1 MNENIKDLQVEKKLR
16 YGFNRV
22 FSTLVAA
29 VIVGV
34 FAMIVMNEQT
44 RIFYQEPFVNVEL
57 QMEIRK
63 DIQMVGK
70 NVLWSVTSTNQDE
83 INNRLAIAAEY
94 AGYVGENIDI
104 LEQNFD
110 DKELCAELREATE
123 ALKEER
129 LIIMELCYTNK
140 PVEALEKYDT
150 SYTEAV
156 ERVQDILIEI
166 GEVAE
171 RNAAKAYN
179 TARVIGII
187 SELIL
192 ITMGVTGLLVC
203 KYMQKKITT
212 SICEPIEEIKIAA
225 RKLKEG
231 ELDIQ
236 IDYTSKDELGNLAD
250 DFRETCA
257 HLHNVIVDAGRI
269 LSEMADGNFNVHTQ
283 AEASYVGAFQALLV
297 NMRKLNRQLSST
309 LRQINEASE
318 QVNVGAIQMAESAQA
333 LAEGATEQAGAVQE
347 LTATIEDVSNSA
359 KDSEAGAKSASEL
372 TKASAGDA
380 QRSSEEMKQ
389 LILAMQAITDTSNE
403 IENIIGAIEDI
414 AEQTNLLSLN
424 ASIEAARAG
433 EAGKGFAVVAD
444 QIGKLAADSAKS
456 AVMTRE
462 LISKSLEE
470 IEKGNKI
477 TENTAATMESVID
490 SMTQFAQLSGAAAE
504 SSVAQA
510 EMLDQV
516 QQGIE
521 QISTVV
527 QSNSA
532 AAQQSSAVSEELAAQ
547 AENLKELI
555 SRFTLR
561 DNT

>member
-1 MNENIKDLQVEKKLR
+1 
-16 YGFNRV
+16 
-22 FSTLVAA
+22 
-29 VIVGV
+29 
-34 FAMIVMNEQT
+34 
-44 RIFYQEPFVNVEL
+44 
-57 QMEIRK
+57 
-63 DIQMVGK
+63 
-70 NVLWSVTSTNQDE
+70 
-83 INNRLAIAAEY
+83 
-94 AGYVGENIDI
+94 
-104 LEQNFD
+104 
-110 DKELCAELREATE
+110 
-123 ALKEER
+123 
-129 LIIMELCYTNK
+129 MELCYTNK

-203 KYMQKKITT
+203 KYMQKQITT

-257 HLHNVIVDAGRI
+257 QLHNVIVDAGRI
-269 LSEMADGNFNVHTQ
+269 LSEMADGNFNVHTN
-283 AEASYVGAFQALLV
+283 AESSYVGAFQALLV

-347 LTATIEDVSNSA
+347 LTATIEDVANVA
-359 KDSEAGAKSASEL
+359 KESENGAKSASEL
-372 TKASAGDA
+372 TKASAADA

-477 TENTAATMESVID
+477 TENTAVTMESVID

-510 EMLDQV
+510 DMLDQV

-555 SRFTLR
+555 SKFTLR
-561 DNT
+561 EDS